1 MNDIVLTTVEDY
13 KRNLTFRFFMSGVV
27 AIIIITL
34 LITASGYYLLRMYGQ
49 QVSIERNLE
58 RVSFHLKEYNSR
70 VNRDLQSAQQA
81 KNFQVLSMKIV
92 GMDGLNK
99 VSFYNADKSLRWS
112 SKPQSRLND
121 LQQKQ
126 FSNVLSGKIF
136 APKFDQNAF
145 KLSTWKP
152 LFSKLDV
159 SNIPVMMPWTDSSDG
174 KTGVIKVDVDIHSA
188 LIVTRQLVRN
198 LFVIVLI
205 GSILLF
211 IFLYFIFRR
220 GVKTIEQQ
228 GEKLNQQIVRLSNL
242 LSVNK
247 SMQKSMRTASSR
259 AVELNEQFLR
269 RVGSD
274 LHDGPAQSI
283 GYAVL
288 RLDKLMQHE
297 DVRQL
302 SHEFHIIKEAL
313 DSSIE
318 EVRAISSGLV
328 MPELEGMTLEES
340 IRKVVIRH
348 QSNAKVEVTQYYQD
362 IPEDIPL
369 PIRICAFRFVQ
380 EGLNNAH
387 KHGQA
392 EKCRVTAQFKEGV
405 LHLSLK
411 DNGMGFRK
419 SQLGADGG
427 HLGLMGL
434 RDRVESL
441 GGQFVINSELGV
453 GTALKI
459 SIAVTE

>member
-1 MNDIVLTTVEDY
+1 
-13 KRNLTFRFFMSGVV
+13 
-27 AIIIITL
+27 
-34 LITASGYYLLRMYGQ
+34 
-49 QVSIERNLE
+49 
-58 RVSFHLKEYNSR
+58 
-70 VNRDLQSAQQA
+70 
-81 KNFQVLSMKIV
+81 
-92 GMDGLNK
+92 
-99 VSFYNADKSLRWS
+99 
-112 SKPQSRLND
+112 
-121 LQQKQ
+121 
-126 FSNVLSGKIF
+126 
-136 APKFDQNAF
+136 
-145 KLSTWKP
+145 
-152 LFSKLDV
+152 
-159 SNIPVMMPWTDSSDG
+159 
-174 KTGVIKVDVDIHSA
+174 
-188 LIVTRQLVRN
+188 
-198 LFVIVLI
+198 
-205 GSILLF
+205 
-211 IFLYFIFRR
+211 
-220 GVKTIEQQ
+220 
-228 GEKLNQQIVRLSNL
+228 
-242 LSVNK
+242 
-247 SMQKSMRTASSR
+247 
-259 AVELNEQFLR
+259 
-269 RVGSD
+269 
-274 LHDGPAQSI
+274 
-283 GYAVL
+283 
-288 RLDKLMQHE
+288 MQHE

>member
-136 APKFDQNAF
+136 APKFGQNAF

-174 KTGVIKVDVDIHSA
+174 KTGVIKV
-188 LIVTRQLVRN
+188 
-198 LFVIVLI
+198 
-205 GSILLF
+205 
-211 IFLYFIFRR
+211 
-220 GVKTIEQQ
+220 
-228 GEKLNQQIVRLSNL
+228 
-242 LSVNK
+242 
-247 SMQKSMRTASSR
+247 
-259 AVELNEQFLR
+259 
-269 RVGSD
+269 
-274 LHDGPAQSI
+274 
-283 GYAVL
+283 
-288 RLDKLMQHE
+288 
-297 DVRQL
+297 
-302 SHEFHIIKEAL
+302 
-313 DSSIE
+313 
-318 EVRAISSGLV
+318 
-328 MPELEGMTLEES
+328 
-340 IRKVVIRH
+340 
-348 QSNAKVEVTQYYQD
+348 
-362 IPEDIPL
+362 
-369 PIRICAFRFVQ
+369 
-380 EGLNNAH
+380 
-387 KHGQA
+387 
-392 EKCRVTAQFKEGV
+392 
-405 LHLSLK
+405 
-411 DNGMGFRK
+411 
-419 SQLGADGG
+419 
-427 HLGLMGL
+427 
-434 RDRVESL
+434 
-441 GGQFVINSELGV
+441 
-453 GTALKI
+453 
-459 SIAVTE
+459 